1 MFDHYYYPVALEKE
15 LNKQLEMFQYQ
26 AQMLV
31 DGQAFLDLSNKIIKA
46 QVRGKYFELIILL
59 PKGYRTLENANLIHR
74 IANAGAKV
82 GVLEVST
89 FDPEVEQFSIFDS
102 KLFFSNRSV
111 NREEDLDQFFIKK
124 RHDFDLIM
132 NACKQISSFSDAPKI
147 TFSAN
152 KYFVY
157 RGDEVK
163 LSWKVENSNSVFL
176 DPGNKSVDPHSEE
189 TLFIQDDCLFTI
201 TSKNVKSKT
210 SLSIFI
216 KCYQD
221 EDLKLV
227 VLVFNKELGEY
238 IKIDPAA
245 TNEPTYAVYFN
256 DLVRIEWVCK
266 ARSKLF
272 EAKMGKLDN
281 IGFYD
286 FIIGE
291 SIALNFELHANNEVV
306 NKNVTIQPIKVNRN
320 KKPLEIHDES
330 LNISDSY
337 APKQQS
343 FIHAWIK
350 KIVSILKLKS

>member
-1 MFDHYYYPVALEKE
+1 MFDHYYYPEALEKE

-89 FDPEVEQFSIFDS
+89 FDPEVEQFTIFDS
-102 KLFFSNRSV
+102 KLFFSNRLI
-111 NREEDLDQFFIKK
+111 NQEEDLGQFLIKK
-124 RHDFDLIM
+124 HHDFDLIM
-132 NACKQISSFSDAPKI
+132 NACKQVSSFSEAPKI
-147 TFSAN
+147 TFTAS
-152 KYFVY
+152 KYFVS
-157 RGDEVK
+157 RGEAFK
-163 LSWKVENSNSVFL
+163 LSWKVENSNLVIL
-176 DPGNKSVDPHSEE
+176 NPGNKSVNSHGEE

-216 KCYQD
+216 RCIQE

-227 VLVFNKELGEY
+227 VLVFNKELGDY
-238 IKIDPAA
+238 IKIDSTT
-245 TNEPTYAVYFN
+245 TNELTYAVYFN
-256 DLVRIEWVCK
+256 DLVRVEWVCK

-272 EAKMGKLDN
+272 EAKMGKLKN
-281 IGFYD
+281 VGFYD
-286 FIIGE
+286 FIVTDT
-291 SIALNFELHANNEVV
+291 IALNFEMHTNDDIINSNLILHPIEVKRNIEPTKIPTATFKSSDANV
-306 NKNVTIQPIKVNRN
+306 
-320 KKPLEIHDES
+320 
-330 LNISDSY
+330 
-337 APKQQS
+337 PKGQNL
-343 FIHAWIK
+343 IYAWIK
-350 KIVSILKLKS
+350 KMFTLLKLKS